1 MTLSEILHLELLSAV
16 DTLTESARRWGNAS
30 PDWQPAR
37 TCQAMIRRLEERTRT
52 LRIRLEAPLV
62 VATLGGTGVGK
73 SALVNALAGA
83 ELVETGRSRPTTRQP
98 RMICRPDLAPQV
110 LGIPPE
116 AVELVQR
123 DLPSLSNLVIIDCP
137 DPDTTEEPNAAD
149 TNLARL
155 RQILP
160 HCDVLLVA
168 TTQQKYRSARVAEEL
183 NLAATGAQLVLV
195 QTHADTDEDIRDDWR
210 RVLEERYTTGHI
222 FFVDSMAALADAQQ
236 GLQPRGEFAGLV
248 DLLTRQ
254 LAGAAAT
261 RIRRANFL
269 DLMSETLDACEAH
282 IREGLPSVRQVET
295 AIGQQRAK
303 LASQMAEQMRS
314 ELLGSRRQ
322 WETRLIGQIISR
334 WGFSPFSMVLRI
346 FQGLGGLLSSALLLR
361 ARTPAQVA
369 LWGAVQGTRTWQQR
383 RQNRDADAAVTR
395 AVTGWDASALR
406 SAAVVVDGYAM
417 EAGLPRESTD
427 PEAVAA
433 EAAAAG
439 RSFVADVSAELES
452 MIDRVALR
460 HTGWWTRWR
469 YELLLLAM
477 TGILLVRL
485 AKNFFYDS
493 WLAASPAPLY
503 GIEFYVLAV
512 FWLALWC
519 VLLLWAFTRRLR
531 RGLKVQINELAE
543 GWNHP
548 KSAADVFAGLELE
561 CRRIERF
568 ESDLGRIQQDVASL
582 RRRLV
587 SPEEQLGHRR

>member
-1 MTLSEILHLELLSAV
+1 
-16 DTLTESARRWGNAS
+16 
-30 PDWQPAR
+30 
-37 TCQAMIRRLEERTRT
+37 
-52 LRIRLEAPLV
+52 
-62 VATLGGTGVGK
+62 
-73 SALVNALAGA
+73 
-83 ELVETGRSRPTTRQP
+83 
-98 RMICRPDLAPQV
+98 MICRPDLAPQV
-110 LGIPPE
+110 LGISPE

-222 FFVDSMAALADAQQ
+222 FFVDSLAALADAQQ

-369 LWGAVQGTRTWQQR
+369 LWGAVQGTRTWQRR

-452 MIDRVALR
+452 IIDRVALR

-512 FWLALWC
+512 FWLVLWC

>member
-1 MTLSEILHLELLSAV
+1 
-16 DTLTESARRWGNAS
+16 
-30 PDWQPAR
+30 
-37 TCQAMIRRLEERTRT
+37 MIRRLEERTRT

-110 LGIPPE
+110 LGISPE

-222 FFVDSMAALADAQQ
+222 FFVDSLAALADAQQ

-369 LWGAVQGTRTWQQR
+369 LWGAVQGTRTWQRR

-452 MIDRVALR
+452 IIDRVALR

-512 FWLALWC
+512 FWLVLWC

>member
-1 MTLSEILHLELLSAV
+1 
-16 DTLTESARRWGNAS
+16 
-30 PDWQPAR
+30 
-37 TCQAMIRRLEERTRT
+37 
-52 LRIRLEAPLV
+52 
-62 VATLGGTGVGK
+62 
-73 SALVNALAGA
+73 
-83 ELVETGRSRPTTRQP
+83 
-98 RMICRPDLAPQV
+98 
-110 LGIPPE
+110 
-116 AVELVQR
+116 
-123 DLPSLSNLVIIDCP
+123 
-137 DPDTTEEPNAAD
+137 
-149 TNLARL
+149 
-155 RQILP
+155 
-160 HCDVLLVA
+160 
-168 TTQQKYRSARVAEEL
+168 
-183 NLAATGAQLVLV
+183 
-195 QTHADTDEDIRDDWR
+195 
-210 RVLEERYTTGHI
+210 
-222 FFVDSMAALADAQQ
+222 
-236 GLQPRGEFAGLV
+236 
-248 DLLTRQ
+248 
-254 LAGAAAT
+254 
-261 RIRRANFL
+261 
-269 DLMSETLDACEAH
+269 
-282 IREGLPSVRQVET
+282 
-295 AIGQQRAK
+295 
-303 LASQMAEQMRS
+303 MAEQMRS

-369 LWGAVQGTRTWQQR
+369 LWGAVQGTRTWQRR

-395 AVTGWDASALR
+395 AVIGWDASALR

-452 MIDRVALR
+452 IIDRIALR

-512 FWLALWC
+512 FWLVLWC

>member
-1 MTLSEILHLELLSAV
+1 
-16 DTLTESARRWGNAS
+16 
-30 PDWQPAR
+30 
-37 TCQAMIRRLEERTRT
+37 MIRRLEERTRT

-110 LGIPPE
+110 LGISPE

-222 FFVDSMAALADAQQ
+222 FFVDSLAALADAQQ

-334 WGFSPFSMVLRI
+334 WGFSPFSVVFRI
-346 FQGLGGLLSSALLLR
+346 FKGLGGLLSSALLLR

-369 LWGAVQGTRTWQQR
+369 LWGAVQGTRTWQRR

-452 MIDRVALR
+452 IIDRVALR

-512 FWLALWC
+512 FWLVLWC